1 VIGFVLLVALA
12 QAPACPDGAE
22 SCELEIEGTLVSSRR
37 NEHAKWDDLRI
48 STGDE
53 RLIDAMIN
61 IPNRTRLK
69 LKAKRRYRFIISAH
83 APFGAQ
89 DLAVIDAKRL

>member
-1 VIGFVLLVALA
+1 VSLGLVLLVALA

-53 RLIDAMIN
+53 VIAASVN

-69 LKAKRRYRFIISAH
+69 LKATRRYRFKVAVDSR
-83 APFGAQ
+83 
-89 DLAVIDAKRL
+89 DVWVIDAKRL